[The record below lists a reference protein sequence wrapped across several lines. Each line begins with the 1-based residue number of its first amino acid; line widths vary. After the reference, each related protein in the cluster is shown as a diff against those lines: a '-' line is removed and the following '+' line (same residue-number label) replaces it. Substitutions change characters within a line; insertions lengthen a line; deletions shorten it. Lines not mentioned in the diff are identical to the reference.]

1 VLFAD
6 VLTEISGR
14 QPISVVGE
22 ATSPPVPGP
31 SRADGGSGASPAGPE
46 GDENG
51 GAVGSAGRAEEE
63 ALEQIL
69 PPEIRDPPPGKPAGE
84 LQVSLR
90 EMCDWRY
97 LSEYFVPWG
106 LTEVSEKEVASV
118 SGDRLL
124 GFDIG
129 TWCFGVDTEMEGRR
143 LISYQHMAG
152 GEQTLREG

>member
-31 SRADGGSGASPAGPE
+31 SRANGEPGASPAGPD

-63 ALEQIL
+63 DLEQIL
-69 PPEIRDPPPGKPAGE
+69 PSEIREPPPGKPTE
-84 LQVSLR
+84 KLLVSLR
-90 EMCDWRY
+90 
-97 LSEYFVPWG
+97 
-106 LTEVSEKEVASV
+106 
-118 SGDRLL
+118 
-124 GFDIG
+124 
-129 TWCFGVDTEMEGRR
+129 
-143 LISYQHMAG
+143 
-152 GEQTLREG
+152 